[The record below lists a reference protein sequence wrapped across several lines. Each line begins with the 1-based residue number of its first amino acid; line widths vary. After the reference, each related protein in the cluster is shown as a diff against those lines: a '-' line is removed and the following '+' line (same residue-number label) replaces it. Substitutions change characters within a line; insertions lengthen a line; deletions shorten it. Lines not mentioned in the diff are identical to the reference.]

1 MQLASRF
8 SSLSATALTRRFV
21 IGWLIVVLSVVALVA
36 YFMRASFEQQK
47 QRTLLEVENLSM
59 LLERDIAANLEKVDL
74 ILRVAIDEYA
84 GLIEKKAVDA
94 VAVEGFLARQRD
106 RLKPLVALRIANA
119 NGEIILGTE
128 GGTGSNA
135 MIDDR
140 EYFRQLRDDPSAGLL
155 ISKPVRGRISGKWA
169 IVLARR
175 LPDVD
180 GHFSGIALA
189 SVGLDNLTHQFTALQ
204 MGPRGSVAMRA
215 PDLAL
220 LARVPWDEAVAEYG
234 STKISQDFQ
243 RALAVDPR
251 AGVYFSGA
259 TSLDGV
265 HRLHA
270 YRFNPDYRFYI
281 NIGVPEDSYLAPWYH
296 QLYGVLAMLALFLA
310 LSGGTLYLLH
320 GYASRL
326 GERERMLRT
335 IFDTSDGAIFLVD
348 PAGKIVLANER
359 MATMWDVPLAE
370 LVGSEYVSLI
380 HSAER
385 EAGRERMLKLMASE
399 IPLVR
404 LEREYVKRDGTVF
417 WGFLCGRRLLDEQGK
432 LVGLVGLIAD
442 IDETKRNARELETYR
457 QHLEDL
463 VRERTAQLE
472 GAKDVAELANRAKSA
487 FLANMSHEIRTPMNA
502 IVGFAHLLRRD
513 GVTPKQ
519 ADRLD
524 KIMGSA
530 EHLLAIINDV
540 LDISKIES
548 GKLVLEAKPF
558 RVVDVVER
566 LVGLCAERAQSKG
579 LAFRT
584 MVGALPPVLVGDCTR
599 LSQALLN
606 YVGNAIKF
614 TEAGTIT
621 LRAEVLEEDAD
632 SLLVRFEVQ
641 DSGIGIAGD
650 VLSRLFRPFEQA
662 DNSTTR
668 KYGGT
673 GLGLAITL
681 RLAELMGGQA
691 GVESEAGAGSTFWL
705 TARFGKATT
714 AEAGGVAGQS
724 GQVPAAGSAL
734 RAAHILLVE
743 DDPLNREVAA
753 VLVEEMTGAPVDLA
767 DSAEQAIAKVQAT
780 TYDLILMD
788 LLMPGIDGLEATRR
802 IRALPGYATTPIVAL
817 TANAFAEDRE
827 RCLAAGMNDHLG
839 KPVVPERLQ
848 AVLEHWLAPGSLQ

>member
-404 LEREYVKRDGTVF
+404 LEREYVKRDEI
-417 WGFLCGRRLLDEQGK
+417 GR
-432 LVGLVGLIAD
+432 
-442 IDETKRNARELETYR
+442 
-457 QHLEDL
+457 
-463 VRERTAQLE
+463 
-472 GAKDVAELANRAKSA
+472 
-487 FLANMSHEIRTPMNA
+487 
-502 IVGFAHLLRRD
+502 AH
-513 GVTPKQ
+513 V
-519 ADRLD
+519 
-524 KIMGSA
+524 
-530 EHLLAIINDV
+530 
-540 LDISKIES
+540 
-548 GKLVLEAKPF
+548 
-558 RVVDVVER
+558 
-566 LVGLCAERAQSKG
+566 
-579 LAFRT
+579 
-584 MVGALPPVLVGDCTR
+584 
-599 LSQALLN
+599 
-606 YVGNAIKF
+606 
-614 TEAGTIT
+614 
-621 LRAEVLEEDAD
+621 
-632 SLLVRFEVQ
+632 
-641 DSGIGIAGD
+641 
-650 VLSRLFRPFEQA
+650 
-662 DNSTTR
+662 
-668 KYGGT
+668 
-673 GLGLAITL
+673 
-681 RLAELMGGQA
+681 
-691 GVESEAGAGSTFWL
+691 
-705 TARFGKATT
+705 
-714 AEAGGVAGQS
+714 
-724 GQVPAAGSAL
+724 
-734 RAAHILLVE
+734 
-743 DDPLNREVAA
+743 
-753 VLVEEMTGAPVDLA
+753 
-767 DSAEQAIAKVQAT
+767 
-780 TYDLILMD
+780 
-788 LLMPGIDGLEATRR
+788 
-802 IRALPGYATTPIVAL
+802 
-817 TANAFAEDRE
+817 
-827 RCLAAGMNDHLG
+827 
-839 KPVVPERLQ
+839 
-848 AVLEHWLAPGSLQ
+848 